1 MNNVLYPTPPNTTIQ
16 MDWGHMGNLTSGT
29 SYLSRGSGIEH
40 ASPIK
45 LRITRACVANTMS
58 LRLTTGPGGTR
69 TDTWTLQKNGVDT
82 ALFVSITDGAVSA
95 VSNGTSVA
103 FAMGDDVSL
112 KQVVSVSSTSA
123 DVQVTCDFD

>member
-16 MDWGHMGNLTSGT
+16 MDWGHMGNLSAGT

-40 ASPIK
+40 AAPIK
-45 LRITRACVANTMS
+45 VRITRACVANTLS
-58 LRLTTGPGGTR
+58 IRVTTGPGGTR

-82 ALFVSITDGAVSA
+82 ALSVSITGGTVSA
-95 VSNGTSVA
+95 VSNGASVA
-103 FAMGDDVSL
+103 FAVGDDASV
-112 KQVVSVSSTSA
+112 KQVVAASSTSA